1 MPKILP
7 KLHSNSKAPAPVRI
21 SFASA
26 WTEAVNVLTGL
37 HFPSN
42 PSLCFLHTEARPLL
56 QNAAQIQ
63 LFFCLVSSSGGP
75 LYLIYHPES
84 QPPLSSISCLF
95 PATPQAA
102 AAPSAAKPVPTS
114 GPLHLPSMLLDD
126 SSPGRPHPVTSNA
139 TCPRMPT
146 LTLLSEDVCHL
157 ILFKAL
163 SQPERTQCI
172 YLSSCLLSFSPQG
185 HISPKNAGAIFVL
198 LSSNTAPEYFIY
210 RVEKTYK

>member
-7 KLHSNSKAPAPVRI
+7 KLHSNSKAPTLVHI

-26 WTEAVNVLTGL
+26 WTKVVNVLTGL

-42 PSLCFLHTEARPLL
+42 PSLCFLHTEAKPLL

-75 LYLIYHPES
+75 LYLIHHPES

-126 SSPGRPHPVTSNA
+126 SSPGRPHLVTSNA

-146 LTLLSEDVCHL
+146 LTLSEDVCHL

-185 HISPKNAGAIFVL
+185 HIGPKNAGAIFVL
-198 LSSNTAPEYFIY
+198 CILQQGP
-210 RVEKTYK
+210 